1 MKRRQLPSLNA
12 LRAFEAYARSGS
24 MVLAS
29 EELCVT
35 HGAISRQIKALECAL
50 GTELLIGPR
59 HALQLTRAG
68 RNLADA
74 LLEGFDRIAA
84 GLPGSNEDE
93 ELVISVPATFAMKWL
108 IPRLA
113 GFTEH
118 HPDVRV
124 RIVETISSDNLF
136 VGEDGAH
143 AAIRLYEGPPPAG
156 VTATA
161 FLDHAYGPVIA
172 STLFEADG
180 RNPERVLHRT
190 RLASET
196 FPHGWDQWAAEAGVT
211 LSESS
216 RVRSFE
222 HNTYLLEAVAG
233 GLGIA
238 VTAWAFAQ
246 PEIEAG
252 RLVAPWG
259 FRQLPTHFNFL
270 RPSRAGHPASVR
282 FASWLSREGRR
293 AKPPPVALI
302 GSWP

>member
-50 GTELLIGPR
+50 GTELLTGPR
-59 HALQLTRAG
+59 HALRLTKAG

-74 LLEGFDRIAA
+74 LRDGFDRIAA
-84 GLPGSNEDE
+84 GLPRSDEDE

-113 GFTEH
+113 GFTEQ
-118 HPDVRV
+118 HPDIRV
-124 RIVETISSDNLF
+124 HIAETSSSDSLF
-136 VGEDGAH
+136 GGEDGAL
-143 AAIRLYEGPPPAG
+143 AAIRLCEGPPPAG

-172 STLFEADG
+172 PALFEADG
-180 RNPERVLHRT
+180 RTPERMLRRA
-190 RLASET
+190 RLSSET
-196 FPHGWDQWAAEAGVT
+196 FPHGWDQWAAETGVT
-211 LSESS
+211 LSEPSQT
-216 RVRSFE
+216 RSFE

-246 PEIEAG
+246 ADIDAG

-259 FRQLPTHFNFL
+259 FRQLPARFNFL
-270 RPSRAGHPASVR
+270 RPSRAGHPGAVR
-282 FASWLSREGRR
+282 VASWLLREGRR
-293 AKPPPVALI
+293 TDPPPVALI
-302 GSWP
+302 ESM

>member
-35 HGAISRQIKALECAL
+35 HGAISRQVKALEYAL
-50 GTELLIGPR
+50 GTELLTGPR
-59 HALQLTRAG
+59 HALRLTKAG
-68 RNLADA
+68 RDLADA
-74 LLEGFDRIAA
+74 LREGFDRIAA
-84 GLPGSNEDE
+84 GLPRADEDE

-118 HPDVRV
+118 HPDIQV
-124 RIVETISSDNLF
+124 RIVETTSWDNLF
-136 VGEDGAH
+136 EDGAH
-143 AAIRLYEGPPPAG
+143 AAIRLCEGPPPAG

-172 STLFEADG
+172 PALFEADD
-180 RNPERVLHRT
+180 RDPKRVLRRT
-190 RLASET
+190 RLSSET
-196 FPHGWDQWAAEAGVT
+196 FPHGWDQWAAETGVT
-211 LSESS
+211 LSEPSQAS
-216 RVRSFE
+216 SFE

-246 PEIEAG
+246 ADIDAG

-259 FRQLPTHFNFL
+259 FRQLPTRFAFL
-270 RPSRAGHPASVR
+270 RPSRAGHPAAMR
-282 FASWLSREGRR
+282 LASWLSREGRR
-293 AKPPPVALI
+293 ANRPPVALI
-302 GSWP
+302 GP

>member
-12 LRAFEAYARSGS
+12 LRTFEAYARSGS
-24 MVLAS
+24 MVLAA

-35 HGAISRQIKALECAL
+35 HGAISRQVKALECAL
-50 GTELLIGPR
+50 GTELLTGPR
-59 HALQLTRAG
+59 HALRLTKAG
-68 RNLADA
+68 RDLADA
-74 LLEGFDRIAA
+74 LRDGFDRIAA
-84 GLPGSNEDE
+84 GLPGADEDE

-118 HPDVRV
+118 HPDVQV
-124 RIVETISSDNLF
+124 RIVEITSSDELF
-136 VGEDGAH
+136 GGEDGAQ
-143 AAIRLYEGPPPAG
+143 AAIRLCDGPPPAG

-161 FLDHAYGPVIA
+161 FLDHAYGPVI
-172 STLFEADG
+172 SPRLFEADG
-180 RNPERVLHRT
+180 RDPERVLRRT

-196 FPHGWDQWAAEAGVT
+196 FPHGWDQWAAETGVT
-211 LSESS
+211 LSEPSQ
-216 RVRSFE
+216 VRSFE

-246 PEIEAG
+246 ADIEAG

-259 FRQLPTHFNFL
+259 FHPLPTRFTFL
-270 RPSRAGHPASVR
+270 RRSRTGHPAATR
-282 FASWLSREGRR
+282 LASWLSREGRR
-293 AKPPPVALI
+293 TRTPPAARI
-302 GSWP
+302 GT

>member
-24 MVLAS
+24 MVLAA

-35 HGAISRQIKALECAL
+35 HGAISRQVKALECAL
-50 GTELLIGPR
+50 GTELLSGPR
-59 HALQLTRAG
+59 HALQLTKPG
-68 RNLADA
+68 RDLADA
-74 LLEGFDRIAA
+74 LREGFDRIAA
-84 GLPGSNEDE
+84 GLPGSEEEE

-113 GFTEH
+113 GFTEY
-118 HPDVRV
+118 HPDVQV
-124 RIVETISSDNLF
+124 RIVETTSSDNLF
-136 VGEDGAH
+136 GGEDGAQ
-143 AAIRLYEGPPPAG
+143 AAIRLCEGTPPAG

-172 STLFEADG
+172 PTLFEADG
-180 RNPERVLHRT
+180 RDPKRILRRM
-190 RLASET
+190 RLTSET
-196 FPHGWDQWAAEAGVT
+196 FPHGWDHWAAEAGVT
-211 LSESS
+211 LSVPSQ
-216 RVRSFE
+216 VRSFE

-246 PEIEAG
+246 ADIEAG

-259 FRQLPTHFNFL
+259 FRQLPTRFAFL
-270 RPSRAGHPASVR
+270 RPSRAGHPASAR

-293 AKPPPVALI
+293 AKPPPSALV
-302 GSWP
+302 GP